1 MTLLPLGYV
10 LRNILRQSTRSFVTI
25 GGIAATTMLVI
36 AMQSFAAGMTEAG
49 KGSARDD
56 VVLLLGVSSE
66 VDLVRS
72 VVPRGSAEV
81 AAASVPGVLTANGQR
96 AASVELHIA
105 SRRGDQ
111 VGLLRGVTPAAYLV
125 HSRVTV
131 VEGREP
137 REPFELMVG
146 GLAATRMGLPADAM
160 QVGKSIELERREFK
174 IVGRFAA
181 PGTVYEAE
189 MWGRLSDIML
199 ATKREDV
206 SCVVL
211 RLADKQN
218 LAEVKLFAGRRLDL
232 EIAAIPEA
240 EMMQALA
247 SSLEPIAALARW
259 MAVLAVIAGAF
270 ACVNTMFAAVLPAPR
285 NWPRFA
291 RSATRRRRW
300 QSRSSWKGCSL
311 RSRVERSAFCSLS
324 SSATCPFVIPW
335 VPCVWTPTCRVG
347 SSECSLRLHQVCLAA
362 SCLPCALFEFPLSKP
377 SEVARETLVRPG
389 LPVAR
394 RCCRLRRGHAEAC
407 YANCRLSRTRQARA
421 RDQACWLGL
430 SARRQEGGGGRIP
443 HGVGPRRQRRLGFRR
458 VHTDGHLSFLLW

>member
-1 MTLLPLGYV
+1 MTLLPFGYV
-10 LRNILRQSTRSFVTI
+10 LRNILRQSTRSLVTI

-49 KGSARDD
+49 KGSAHDD
-56 VVLLLGVSSE
+56 VVLLLGVASE

-232 EIAAIPEA
+232 EIAAIPET

-270 ACVNTMFAAVLPAPR
+270 ACANTMFAAVLARTKELATLRSIGYSPPSLAVSIVMEGVFVA
-285 NWPRFA
+285 FA
-291 RSATRRRRW
+291 GGAI
-300 QSRSSWKGCSL
+300 GILLALLVGDVSL
-311 RSRVERSAFCSLS
+311 RYPMGA
-324 SSATCPFVIPW
+324 
-335 VPCVWTPTCRVG
+335 
-347 SSECSLRLHQVCLAA
+347 LRLDPD
-362 SCLPCALFEFPLSKP
+362 LPS
-377 SEVARETLVRPG
+377 RLVG
-389 LPVAR
+389 I
-394 RCCRLRRGHAEAC
+394 
-407 YANCRLSRTRQARA
+407 
-421 RDQACWLGL
+421 L
-430 SARRQEGGGGRIP
+430 SALASGLLGGIVPAVRAVRIPLVEAIGGR
-443 HGVGPRRQRRLGFRR
+443 
-458 VHTDGHLSFLLW
+458 S